1 MKSIM
6 VERLR
11 LILSTKSINMKEFIY
26 IYLIIGCYIAHRRT
40 SKRDV
45 NSKEFLISYVKTVVT
60 YPIEILRELSNK
72 KNSKGEM

>member
-1 MKSIM
+1 MIF
-6 VERLR
+6 
-11 LILSTKSINMKEFIY
+11 IYDIIY

-40 SKRDV
+40 SKLDV

>member
-1 MKSIM
+1 
-6 VERLR
+6 
-11 LILSTKSINMKEFIY
+11 MKEFIY

-40 SKRDV
+40 SKLDV

-72 KNSKGEM
+72 KIAKEKCNVISNLWEIYFSCCNYNL

>member
-1 MKSIM
+1 
-6 VERLR
+6 
-11 LILSTKSINMKEFIY
+11 MKEFIY

-40 SKRDV
+40 SKLDV
-45 NSKEFLISYVKTVVT
+45 NSKEFLISYVTTVVT